1 MEYNTLPK
9 NDFHT
14 IQVNEA
20 GPQQDYVSYKKPC
33 LADAAID
40 KKTRLDLEE
49 LLQENHDAFATDERQ
64 IDTTH
69 LIQMSID
76 TGDHP
81 PYRKEALCF
90 SP

>member
-33 LADAAID
+33 LADATTD

-49 LLQENHDAFATDERQ
+49 LLQENHDAFVSNNFLNNR
-64 IDTTH
+64 I
-69 LIQMSID
+69 INFW
-76 TGDHP
+76 
-81 PYRKEALCF
+81 KETSFHSLLC
-90 SP
+90 PTQV